1 MRRLGI
7 VAALILPVANIAA
20 NAVGVKQ
27 QPINHVGLATRVFH
41 PTATRNWRGAQEQDL
56 RCIIWY
62 PAADTAVDVKQT
74 IGPPHA
80 PLFEAGTA
88 SPHAAFAP
96 SLSPYPL
103 ILLSHGT
110 GGSSE
115 QLAWLGTALAKAGY
129 IAVAVDHPGNNSHEP
144 YTPEG
149 FALWWERA
157 IDLSEVL
164 DGMLADKEF
173 APHIDDSRIAA
184 AGYSI
189 GGFTVL
195 ELAGAQTDIN
205 EFFDL
210 CSEKNGG
217 AKTDIPRPD
226 VDTTVCH
233 VPEMRNMGTVDDV
246 LKAVRKTSR
255 ESLARSGESYADPRI
270 KAVFAIAPALGFTFT
285 EDSLHT
291 IQLPVEIVA
300 GSADR
305 IASPRENA
313 DYIRSYIHGAR
324 ETVLPKVTHYTFLD
338 TCTTEGKQKLDL
350 YCTDQVDRDVIHAQ
364 VSTQAI
370 KFFNRA
376 LRM

>member
-7 VAALILPVANIAA
+7 AAVLILSVTGIAA
-20 NAVGVKQ
+20 NASGVKQ
-27 QPINHVGLATRVFH
+27 APITRVGLATRVFH
-41 PTATRNWRGAQEQDL
+41 PTAPRNWRGAQEQAL
-56 RCIIWY
+56 RCTIWY

-74 IGPPHA
+74 IGPPDA
-80 PLFEAGTA
+80 PLFEAGTV
-88 SPHAAFAP
+88 SPNAIIAP

-115 QLAWLGTALAKAGY
+115 QMAWLGTALAKAGY
-129 IAVAVDHPGNNSHEP
+129 IAVAVDHPGNNSREP

-157 IDLSEVL
+157 TDLSEVL
-164 DGMLADKEF
+164 DGMLADKQL

-184 AGYSI
+184 AGFSI

-210 CSEKNGG
+210 CG
-217 AKTDIPRPD
+217 AKTDTPRPD

-233 VPEMRNMGTVDDV
+233 VPEMRTMGTVDDV

-285 EDSLHT
+285 DDSLHE
-291 IQLPVEIVA
+291 IHIPVEIAV

-338 TCTTEGKQKLDL
+338 TCTAEGKQKLEV
-350 YCTDQVDRDVIHAQ
+350 YCADQVDRDAIHAQ
-364 VSTQAI
+364 VSAQAI

>member
-1 MRRLGI
+1 MRILGI
-7 VAALILPVANIAA
+7 AAVLILSVAA
-20 NAVGVKQ
+20 NAAAPKQ
-27 QPINHVGLATRVFH
+27 EPINHVGLATRVFH
-41 PTATRNWRGAQEQDL
+41 PVATRNWRGAQEKDL
-56 RCIIWY
+56 RCTIWY
-62 PAADTAVDVKQT
+62 PAAHTAVDVKQI
-74 IGPPHA
+74 IGPPDA
-80 PLFEAGTA
+80 PLFEAGMA
-88 SPHAAFAP
+88 APHAAFAP
-96 SLSPYPL
+96 SLSPFPL
-103 ILLSHGT
+103 VLLSHGT

-115 QLAWLGTALAKAGY
+115 QMAWLGTALARAGY

-157 IDLSEVL
+157 TDLSEVL
-164 DGMLADKEF
+164 DGMLADKEL

-184 AGYSI
+184 AGFSI

-210 CSEKNGG
+210 CGRKS
-217 AKTDIPRPD
+217 DVPRPD

-233 VPEMRNMGTVDDV
+233 VPEMSGMGSVDDL
-246 LKAVRKTSR
+246 LKAVRKTSG
-255 ESLARSGESYADPRI
+255 ESLARSGESYSDPRI

-285 EDSLHT
+285 EDSLHA
-291 IQLPVEIVA
+291 IKLPVEIAA

-305 IASPRENA
+305 IAPPRENA
-313 DYIRSYIHGAR
+313 DYIRSTIHGAR

-338 TCTTEGKQKLDL
+338 TCTAEGKQKLAV
-350 YCTDQVDRDVIHAQ
+350 YCTDEVDRDAIHAQ
-364 VSTQAI
+364 VAAQAI

-376 LRM
+376 LHM